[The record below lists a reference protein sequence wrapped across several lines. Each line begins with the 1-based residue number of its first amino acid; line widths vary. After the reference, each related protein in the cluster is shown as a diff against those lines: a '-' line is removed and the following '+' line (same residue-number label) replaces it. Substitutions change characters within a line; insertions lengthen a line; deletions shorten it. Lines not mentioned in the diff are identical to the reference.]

1 MRKKPIDSP
10 IAENQSGEA
19 FLRELVEKALVAKK
33 AKDIRA
39 IDVTKLV
46 AYTDF
51 FLICSASSEQHVR
64 ALARQVQLIAR
75 QKDILPLSVE
85 GTRYNRWVLVDFGT
99 VMVHIFL
106 ESLRQLYDL
115 ERLWVE
121 GREVELN
128 LPKQAPAFWEHLEED
143 EEWLDEEDEDLAPQ
157 DQDPEMPQD
166 LDDEDLGELA
176 RTVSEGTD
184 KQESDS

>member
-1 MRKKPIDSP
+1 MRKKPTDTP
-10 IAENQSGEA
+10 IAENHSGEA

-39 IDVTKLV
+39 IDVTKLID
-46 AYTDF
+46 YTDY

-64 ALARQVQLIAR
+64 AICRQVQVIAR
-75 QKDILPLSVE
+75 QRELVPLSVE

-121 GREVELN
+121 GHELDLH
-128 LPKQAPAFWEHLEED
+128 LPTVAPAFWEHLEED
-143 EEWLDEEDEDLAPQ
+143 EEWLGEEDEDFAPQ
-157 DQDPEMPQD
+157 DQDPEMPD
-166 LDDEDLGELA
+166 DLGELA
-176 RTVSEGTD
+176 QIVSEGTD
-184 KQESDS
+184 KQDPN